1 MYGGYGMTKKKIIPI
16 VVVLCIVLATVGG
29 LAIGLKS
36 STSASEISREDA
48 ERYVNTAF
56 DDMAITPPL
65 KLVAQENAIRID
77 EMEYGLEKDII
88 LHCTVTTPDVYSAL
102 SPHYD
107 AFLSADVKKANSSM
121 FKSALDFK
129 LEFQDR
135 LVQLISEAQTTETQ
149 CIIELYEIDGVLTL
163 YADPVVV
170 DCVYGGAV
178 KITEEVSGIKTFT
191 IEENGEKVE
200 KTIESN
206 NVNKGFNQCLAMRYD
221 AKKPDTAT
229 PIIRVWNNL
238 KADFIKNFI
247 DHDRW
252 LTILNGLWTTIRLTF
267 FALLIGI
274 VLGFLVA
281 FVRCTYDK
289 LDKRGVFLRIVNWIC
304 NVYLTITRGTPV
316 VVQIMIIYFVVFMPL
331 GIDKFLSAV
340 ICFGLNS
347 GAYVAEIV
355 RGGIMSI
362 DDGQTEAGR
371 SLGFGYFPTM
381 FHIVFPQAFKAVL
394 PALANEFVVLL
405 KETSIAFYIG
415 LGDLMYA
422 GNAIR
427 AATYSAFMPLVTV
440 ALIYLV
446 MVLALSK
453 LVSLL
458 ERKLRSNER

>member
-1 MYGGYGMTKKKIIPI
+1 MKKKLIAIII
-16 VVVLCIVLATVGG
+16 AVVLVAAVAVG
-29 LAIGLKS
+29 AVISIKQS
-36 STSASEISREDA
+36 SQAAEITIEKA
-48 ERYVNTAF
+48 QEMVNTAF
-56 DDMAITPPL
+56 DDMAKTKPLTVIADANSIT
-65 KLVAQENAIRID
+65 VNDIS
-77 EMEYGLEKDII
+77 YGLEKDIV
-88 LHCTVTTPDVYSAL
+88 LECTVSTLDAYGAV
-102 SPHYD
+102 SPHYNE
-107 AFLSADVKKANSSM
+107 FLRSDVKKMGGAM

-129 LEFQDR
+129 MEFEQR
-135 LVQLISEAQTTETQ
+135 LADLVAEAETVETECT
-149 CIIELYEIDGVLTL
+149 IVFYEVDGTPTL
-163 YADPVVV
+163 YAADEVV
-170 DCVYGGAV
+170 DTVYGGVV
-178 KITEEVSGIKTFT
+178 KIRDEISEKKTYTLEGSDTERE
-191 IEENGEKVE
+191 IE
-200 KTIESN
+200 TN
-206 NVNKGFNQCLAMRYD
+206 NVNKGFNQCLEMRYD
-221 AKKPDTAT
+221 STKPDTSS
-229 PIIRVWNNL
+229 PVIRAWNDL
-238 KADFIKNFI
+238 KADFHKNFI
-247 DHDRW
+247 EHDRW
-252 LTILNGLWTTIRLTF
+252 LTILNGLRTTIQLTI

-274 VLGFLVA
+274 ALGFIVA

-289 LDKRGVFLRIVNWIC
+289 LDKKGPLLRFFNWLC
-304 NVYLTITRGTPV
+304 NVYLTLTRGTPV
-316 VVQIMIIYFVVFMPL
+316 VVQIMIIYFVIFMPIGL
-331 GIDKFLSAV
+331 NKFLSAV

-371 SLGFGYFPTM
+371 SLGFGYMPTM

-440 ALIYLV
+440 AIIYLV

-458 ERKLRSNER
+458 EKRLRNNER

>member
-1 MYGGYGMTKKKIIPI
+1 MKKKLIAIII
-16 VVVLCIVLATVGG
+16 AVVLVAAIAVG
-29 LAIGLKS
+29 AVFSIKQS
-36 STSASEISREDA
+36 SQAAEISIEEA
-48 ERYVNTAF
+48 GKLVNTTF
-56 DDMAITPPL
+56 DEMAKTKPL
-65 KLVAQENAIRID
+65 KVIADVNSITVDDIY
-77 EMEYGLEKDII
+77 YGLEKDII
-88 LHCTVTTPDVYSAL
+88 LECTVNTLDAYTAL
-102 SPHYD
+102 SPHYNE
-107 AFLSADVKKANSSM
+107 FLSSDVKKMNGAM

-129 LEFQDR
+129 MEFEER
-135 LVQLISEAQTTETQ
+135 LADLVSEA
-149 CIIELYEIDGVLTL
+149 ELKEEKCTIVFYEVDSVPTL
-163 YADPVVV
+163 YAANEVV
-170 DCVYGGAV
+170 DTVYGGVV
-178 KITEEVSGIKTFT
+178 KVRDEISEKNTYTVPGSDTERE
-191 IEENGEKVE
+191 IE
-200 KTIESN
+200 TN
-206 NVNKGFNQCLAMRYD
+206 NVNKGFNQCLEMRYTAD
-221 AKKPDTAT
+221 KPDTSS
-229 PIIRVWNNL
+229 PIIRAWNDL
-238 KADFIKNFI
+238 KADFHKNFI
-247 DHDRW
+247 EHDRW
-252 LTILNGLWTTIRLTF
+252 LTILNGLWTTIRLTI

-274 VLGFLVA
+274 VLGFIVA

-289 LDKRGVFLRIVNWIC
+289 LDKKDPLLRFFNWLC
-304 NVYLTITRGTPV
+304 NVYLTLTRGTPV
-316 VVQIMIIYFVVFMPL
+316 VVQIMIIYFVIFMPIGL
-331 GIDKFLSAV
+331 NKFLSAV

-371 SLGFGYFPTM
+371 SLGFGYMPTM

-440 ALIYLV
+440 AIIYLV

>member
-1 MYGGYGMTKKKIIPI
+1 MKKKLIAIII
-16 VVVLCIVLATVGG
+16 AVVLVAAVAVG
-29 LAIGLKS
+29 AVISIKQS
-36 STSASEISREDA
+36 SQAAEITIEEAREL
-48 ERYVNTAF
+48 VNTAF
-56 DDMAITPPL
+56 DDMAKTKPLTVIADANSIT
-65 KLVAQENAIRID
+65 VNDIS
-77 EMEYGLEKDII
+77 YGLEKDIV
-88 LHCTVTTPDVYSAL
+88 LECTVSTLDAYGAV
-102 SPHYD
+102 SPHYNE
-107 AFLSADVKKANSSM
+107 FLRSDVKKMGGAM

-129 LEFQDR
+129 MEFEQR
-135 LVQLISEAQTTETQ
+135 LADLVAEAETVETECT
-149 CIIELYEIDGVLTL
+149 IVFYEVDGTPTL
-163 YADPVVV
+163 YAADEVV
-170 DCVYGGAV
+170 DTVYGGVV
-178 KITEEVSGIKTFT
+178 KIRDEISEKKTYT
-191 IEENGEKVE
+191 VEGSDAEREIE
-200 KTIESN
+200 TN
-206 NVNKGFNQCLAMRYD
+206 NVNKGFNQCLEMRYD
-221 AKKPDTAT
+221 STKPDTSS
-229 PIIRVWNNL
+229 PVIRAWNDL
-238 KADFIKNFI
+238 KADFHKNFI
-247 DHDRW
+247 EHDRW
-252 LTILNGLWTTIRLTF
+252 LTILNGLWTTIQLTI

-274 VLGFLVA
+274 ALGFIVA

-289 LDKRGVFLRIVNWIC
+289 LDKKGPLLRFFNWLC
-304 NVYLTITRGTPV
+304 NVYLTLTRGTPV
-316 VVQIMIIYFVVFMPL
+316 VVQIMIIYFVIFMPL
-331 GIDKFLSAV
+331 GINKFLSAV

-371 SLGFGYFPTM
+371 SLGFGYMPTM

-440 ALIYLV
+440 AIIYLV

-458 ERKLRSNER
+458 EKRLRNNER

>member
-1 MYGGYGMTKKKIIPI
+1 MKKKLIAIII
-16 VVVLCIVLATVGG
+16 AVVLVAAAAVG
-29 LAIGLKS
+29 AVISIRQS
-36 STSASEISREDA
+36 SQAAEISIEKA
-48 ERYVNTAF
+48 EEMVNTVF
-56 DDMAITPPL
+56 DEMAKTKPL
-65 KLVAQENAIRID
+65 KAIADANSIKVD
-77 EMEYGLEKDII
+77 DISYGLEKDVV
-88 LHCTVTTPDVYSAL
+88 LECTVTTLDAYSAV
-102 SPHYD
+102 SPHYNE
-107 AFLSADVKKANSSM
+107 FLCSDVKKMNGAM

-129 LEFQDR
+129 MEFEEK
-135 LVQLISEAQTTETQ
+135 LAELISEAETKEEK
-149 CIIELYEIDGVLTL
+149 CTIVFYEVDSVPTL
-163 YADPVVV
+163 YAADEVV
-170 DCVYGGAV
+170 DLVYGGTV
-178 KITEEVSGIKTFT
+178 RIREEISGITTFT
-191 IEENGEKVE
+191 VPGSDVPREIE
-200 KTIESN
+200 TN
-206 NVNKGFNQCLAMRYD
+206 NVNKGFNQCFEMRYD
-221 AKKPDTAT
+221 STKPDTSS
-229 PIIRVWNNL
+229 PVIRWWNDL
-238 KADFIKNFI
+238 KADFHKNFI
-247 DHDRW
+247 EHDRW
-252 LTILNGLWTTIRLTF
+252 LTILNGLWTTIQLTI

-274 VLGFLVA
+274 ALGFIVA

-289 LDKRGVFLRIVNWIC
+289 LDKKGPFLKFFNWLC
-304 NVYLTITRGTPV
+304 NVYLTLTRGTPV
-316 VVQIMIIYFVVFMPL
+316 VVQIMIIYFVIFMPIGL
-331 GIDKFLSAV
+331 NKFLSAV

-371 SLGFGYFPTM
+371 SLGFGYMATM
-381 FHIVFPQAFKAVL
+381 YHIVFPQAFKAVL

-440 ALIYLV
+440 AIIYLI

>member
-1 MYGGYGMTKKKIIPI
+1 MKKKLIAIII
-16 VVVLCIVLATVGG
+16 AVVLVAAVAVG
-29 LAIGLKS
+29 AVFSIKQS
-36 STSASEISREDA
+36 SQAAEISIEEA
-48 ERYVNTAF
+48 QQLVNTTF
-56 DDMAITPPL
+56 DEMAKTKPL
-65 KLVAQENAIRID
+65 KVIAEANSITVND
-77 EMEYGLEKDII
+77 VSYGLEKDII
-88 LHCTVTTPDVYSAL
+88 LECTVNTLDAYGAIA
-102 SPHYD
+102 PHYNE
-107 AFLSADVKKANSSM
+107 FLRSDVKKMGGAM

-129 LEFQDR
+129 MEFEQR
-135 LVQLISEAQTTETQ
+135 LADLVSVAEPKEEKCTIVF
-149 CIIELYEIDGVLTL
+149 YEVDSVPTL
-163 YADPVVV
+163 YAANEVV
-170 DCVYGGAV
+170 DTVYGGVV
-178 KITEEVSGIKTFT
+178 KVRDEISKKKTYT
-191 IEENGEKVE
+191 VEGSDVEREIE
-200 KTIESN
+200 TN
-206 NVNKGFNQCLAMRYD
+206 NVNKGFNQCLEMRYTAD
-221 AKKPDTAT
+221 KPDTSS
-229 PIIRVWNNL
+229 PIIRAWNDL
-238 KADFIKNFI
+238 KADFHKNFI
-247 DHDRW
+247 EHDRW
-252 LTILNGLWTTIRLTF
+252 LTILNGLWTTIRLTI

-274 VLGFLVA
+274 VIGFLVA

-289 LDKRGVFLRIVNWIC
+289 LNKRGPLLKFFNWLC

-316 VVQIMIIYFVVFMPL
+316 VVQIMIIYFVIFMPIGL
-331 GIDKFLSAV
+331 NKFLSAV

-371 SLGFGYFPTM
+371 SLGFGYMPTM

-440 ALIYLV
+440 AIIYLI